1 LRTPGEFPGH
11 APPLVAGRHIGV
23 HVADAREFL
32 MHGALGMADELPGR
46 LFACMEIL
54 WSQEAERDAVAAED
68 ARRNRESGAV

>member
-1 LRTPGEFPGH
+1 
-11 APPLVAGRHIGV
+11 
-23 HVADAREFL
+23 